1 MMDEHVIVGAGQVG
15 TRLAGILAGQGHSV
29 RLVSRTGNAVPG
41 AQGVSADASDRDALL
56 AATDGASVIYNC
68 INPPYHRW
76 EREWPAMNANLIAA
90 AERTGAVL
98 VTLSNLYGYGAVD
111 GPMTE
116 TTPLAAHTRKGQVRA
131 RMWEESLA
139 AHREGRIRATEVR
152 ASDYIGEASDQ
163 TNFGVRI
170 FPRMRAGK
178 PIMLMGRVDQPHTWT
193 YTGDA
198 AAMLARAAQD
208 EQAWG
213 RAWHVP
219 SCAPRTQAEVIA
231 QLAEGMGVKV
241 PRIRTTG
248 AGMLRMIG
256 LFNKPAGELV
266 EMLYEFDRPFVMDST
281 LTQATFDIEPT
292 PWDEV
297 IAETLRVNG
306 VELLPTSGP

>member
-1 MMDEHVIVGAGQVG
+1 MNQHVIVGAGQVG
-15 TRLAGILAGQGHSV
+15 TRLAGLLLEQGHSV
-29 RLVSRTGNAVPG
+29 RLVSRTGNSIPG
-41 AQGVSADASDRDALL
+41 VDGVSADASDRAALVKATQDA
-56 AATDGASVIYNC
+56 AVIYNC

-76 EREWPAMNANLIAA
+76 VQDWPTMNANLIAA
-90 AERTGAVL
+90 AEDSGAVL

-116 TTPLAAHTRKGQVRA
+116 DSPLTAHTRKGQVRA
-131 RMWEESLA
+131 RMWDEALA

-198 AAMLARAAQD
+198 AALLARVGQD

-219 SCAPRTQAEVIA
+219 SCDPRTQAEVVA
-231 QLAEGMGVKV
+231 QLADGMGVPMPK
-241 PRIRTTG
+241 IRTAG
-248 AGMLRMIG
+248 AGMLRMVG

-281 LTQATFDIEPT
+281 LTQRTFGIEPT
-292 PWDEV
+292 PWAE
-297 IAETLRVNG
+297 IITETLRVNDAAA
-306 VELLPTSGP
+306 TSEV

>member
-1 MMDEHVIVGAGQVG
+1 MDKHVIVGAGQVG
-15 TRLAGILAGQGHSV
+15 TRLAASLAEQGRPV
-29 RLVSRTGNAVPG
+29 RLVSRTGNSIPG
-41 AQGVSADASDRDALL
+41 VEGVSADASDRAALVKATQDA
-56 AATDGASVIYNC
+56 AVIYNC

-76 EREWPAMNANLIAA
+76 VQDWPTMNANLIAA
-90 AERTGAVL
+90 AEDSGAVL

-116 TTPLAAHTRKGQVRA
+116 DSPLTAHTRKGQVRA
-131 RMWEESLA
+131 RMWDEALA

-198 AAMLARAAQD
+198 AALLARVGQD

-219 SCAPRTQAEVIA
+219 SCDPRTQAEVVA
-231 QLAEGMGVKV
+231 QLADGMGVPMPK
-241 PRIRTTG
+241 IRTAG
-248 AGMLRMIG
+248 AGMLRMVG

-281 LTQATFDIEPT
+281 LTQRTFGIEPT
-292 PWDEV
+292 PWDEI
-297 IAETLRVNG
+297 IAETLRVND
-306 VELLPTSGP
+306 VAATSEV

>member
-1 MMDEHVIVGAGQVG
+1 MDKHVIVGAGQVG
-15 TRLAGILAGQGHSV
+15 TRLAASLAEQCRPV
-29 RLVSRTGNAVPG
+29 RLVSRTGNSIPG
-41 AQGVSADASDRDALL
+41 VEGVSADASDRAALVKATQDA
-56 AATDGASVIYNC
+56 AVIYNC

-76 EREWPAMNANLIAA
+76 VQDWPTMNANLIAA
-90 AERTGAVL
+90 AEDSGAVL

-116 TTPLAAHTRKGQVRA
+116 DTPLIAHTRKGQVRA
-131 RMWEESLA
+131 RMWDEALA

-198 AAMLARAAQD
+198 AALLARVGQD

-219 SCAPRTQAEVIA
+219 SCGPRTQAEVVA
-231 QLAEGMGVKV
+231 ELADGMGVQMPK
-241 PRIRTTG
+241 IRTAG
-248 AGMLRMIG
+248 AGMLRMVG

-281 LTQATFDIEPT
+281 LTQRTFDLEPT
-292 PWDEV
+292 PWDEI

-306 VELLPTSGP
+306 VAATSGV

>member
-1 MMDEHVIVGAGQVG
+1 MDKHVIVGAGQVG
-15 TRLAGILAGQGHSV
+15 TRLAASLAEQGRPV
-29 RLVSRTGNAVPG
+29 RLVSRTGNSIPG
-41 AQGVSADASDRDALL
+41 VEGVSADASDRAALVKATQDA
-56 AATDGASVIYNC
+56 AVIYNC

-76 EREWPAMNANLIAA
+76 VQDWPTMNANLIAA
-90 AERTGAVL
+90 AEDSGAVL

-116 TTPLAAHTRKGQVRA
+116 DTPLIAHTRKGQVRA
-131 RMWEESLA
+131 RMWDEALA

-198 AAMLARAAQD
+198 AALLARVGQD

-219 SCAPRTQAEVIA
+219 SCDPRTQAEVVA
-231 QLAEGMGVKV
+231 QLADGMGVPMPK
-241 PRIRTTG
+241 IRTAG
-248 AGMLRMIG
+248 AGMLRMVG

-281 LTQATFDIEPT
+281 LTQRTFGIEPT
-292 PWDEV
+292 PSAE
-297 IAETLRVNG
+297 IITETLRVNDAAA
-306 VELLPTSGP
+306 TSEV

>member
-1 MMDEHVIVGAGQVG
+1 MNKHVIVGAGQVG
-15 TRLAGILAGQGHSV
+15 TRLAALLAEQGHAV
-29 RLVSRTGNAVPG
+29 RLVSRTGNSIPG
-41 AQGVSADASDRDALL
+41 VDGVSADASDRAALVKATQDA
-56 AATDGASVIYNC
+56 AVIYNC

-76 EREWPAMNANLIAA
+76 VQDWPTMNANLIAA
-90 AERTGAVL
+90 AEDSGAVL

-116 TTPLAAHTRKGQVRA
+116 DSPLTAHTRKGQVRA
-131 RMWEESLA
+131 RMWDEALA

-198 AAMLARAAQD
+198 AALLARVGQD

-219 SCAPRTQAEVIA
+219 SCDPRTQAEVVA
-231 QLAEGMGVKV
+231 QLADGMGVPMPK
-241 PRIRTTG
+241 IRTAG
-248 AGMLRMIG
+248 AGMLRLVG

-281 LTQATFDIEPT
+281 LTQRTFGIEPT
-292 PWDEV
+292 PWDEI
-297 IAETLRVNG
+297 IAETLRVND
-306 VELLPTSGP
+306 VAATSEV

>member
-1 MMDEHVIVGAGQVG
+1 MDKHVIVGAGQVG
-15 TRLAGILAGQGHSV
+15 TRLAASLAEQGRPV
-29 RLVSRTGNAVPG
+29 RLVSRTGNSIPG
-41 AQGVSADASDRDALL
+41 VEGVSADASDRAALVR
-56 AATDGASVIYNC
+56 ATHDASVIYNC

-76 EREWPAMNANLIAA
+76 VQDWPTMNANLIAA
-90 AERTGAVL
+90 AEDSGAVL

-116 TTPLAAHTRKGQVRA
+116 DTPLIAHTRKGQVRA
-131 RMWEESLA
+131 RMWDEALA

-198 AAMLARAAQD
+198 AALLARVGQD

-219 SCAPRTQAEVIA
+219 SCDPHTQAEVVA
-231 QLAEGMGVKV
+231 QLADGMGVPMPK
-241 PRIRTTG
+241 IRTAG
-248 AGMLRMIG
+248 AGMLRMVG

-281 LTQATFDIEPT
+281 LTQRTFDLEPT
-292 PWDEV
+292 PWDEI
-297 IAETLRVNG
+297 IAETLRVND
-306 VELLPTSGP
+306 VAATSEV

>member
-1 MMDEHVIVGAGQVG
+1 MDKHVIVGAGQVG
-15 TRLAGILAGQGHSV
+15 TRLAASLAEQGRPV
-29 RLVSRTGNAVPG
+29 RLVSRTGNSIPG
-41 AQGVSADASDRDALL
+41 VEGVSADASDRAALVKATQDA
-56 AATDGASVIYNC
+56 AVIYNC

-76 EREWPAMNANLIAA
+76 VQDWPTMNANLIAA
-90 AERTGAVL
+90 AEDSGAVL

-116 TTPLAAHTRKGQVRA
+116 DTPLIAHTRKGQVRA
-131 RMWEESLA
+131 RMWDEALA

-198 AAMLARAAQD
+198 AALLARVGQD

-219 SCAPRTQAEVIA
+219 SCDPRTQAEVVA
-231 QLAEGMGVKV
+231 QLADGMGVPMPK
-241 PRIRTTG
+241 IRTAG
-248 AGMLRMIG
+248 AGMLRMVG

-281 LTQATFDIEPT
+281 LTQRTFGIEPT
-292 PWDEV
+292 PWDEI
-297 IAETLRVNG
+297 IAETLRVND
-306 VELLPTSGP
+306 VAATSEV